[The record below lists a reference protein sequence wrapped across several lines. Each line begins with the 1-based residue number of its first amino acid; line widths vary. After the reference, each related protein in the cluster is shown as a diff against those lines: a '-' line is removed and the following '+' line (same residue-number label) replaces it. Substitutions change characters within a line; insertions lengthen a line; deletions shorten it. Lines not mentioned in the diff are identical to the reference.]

1 MASSPDSGSAVFA
14 GSSQQSAHFASPE
27 TLPAPGTRV
36 EPAEG
41 LPAPRTGHTP
51 RHELKAL
58 AAGMGADEVKA
69 ERVAEAA
76 LRRIQ
81 ARDEGRMFIY
91 VDVEYELEDLYRAG
105 GASPE
110 QIAAA
115 KQRVWEAAREI
126 SVQREL
132 PIEEALFFCFHEAAD
147 AHRRAPSVEA
157 A

>member
-1 MASSPDSGSAVFA
+1 MASSPDSGSALFT
-14 GSSQQSAHFASPE
+14 GSQQSSHFEPPE
-27 TLPAPGTRV
+27 TVAAPGTRI

-41 LPAPRTGHTP
+41 VPAPRTGHTP

-58 AAGMGADEVKA
+58 AVGLGADEVKA

-76 LRRIQ
+76 VRRTQ

-91 VDVEYELEDLYRAG
+91 VDVEYELEDLYRAS

-115 KQRVWEAAREI
+115 KQRVWDAAREI
-126 SVQREL
+126 SVGREL

-147 AHRRAPSVEA
+147 AYREAPSVEA